1 MEIGRYHANFGGP
14 QGEVQRYSSRRASV
28 GLTFE
33 ARQAGM
39 NAAARAPAARTA
51 AAAATVAGSVAVT
64 PNNWDWT
71 NLPRAAT
78 QGSAIAM
85 PAAIMTTASRRTRR
99 MAEAPV
105 APRARRMPISRVRR
119 VTTNDI
125 TP

>member
-33 ARQAGM
+33 ARHAGM
-39 NAAARAPAARTA
+39 NAAASAPAPRTS

-64 PNNWDWT
+64 PNNWDWRS
-71 NLPRAAT
+71 LPMAAT
-78 QGSAIAM
+78 QGRAIAM
-85 PAAIMTTASRRTRR
+85 PTAIMVMASRRTRR

-105 APRARRMPISRVRR
+105 APSA
-119 VTTNDI
+119 
-125 TP
+125 